1 MSLFRT
7 SSLTSRMAIFT
18 IVLFLLAFTVSG
30 CKEDKEP
37 AEEATISNSDNM
49 EADEA
54 AEAAHDTLMHSHGG
68 TTHSHADDNNEGEK
82 NIHELTIRPELGVR
96 SLGNKDAPVKIQE
109 FFSLTCNHCAAFHTG
124 TYQELKKKYIDTG
137 KVYFVY
143 EEFPLNGPALYASMI
158 ARCLPEERY
167 AGFID
172 LLLRNQDKW
181 AFSGDFKA
189 SLKQNAALV
198 GMSEEEFET
207 CFNDKDLQKA
217 IGANIQEASEAWGV
231 SSTPSFVINNG
242 EEKLRGGQEIGTFD
256 EVIMRLSDKPVEEDF
271 ETTAEVQE
279 EDTDPSM
286 NDAEESTEE

>member
-1 MSLFRT
+1 MSLFRA
-7 SSLTSRMAIFT
+7 SPLTASRMAVFT
-18 IVLFLLAFTVSG
+18 IALLLLAFTVSG

-37 AEEATISNSDNM
+37 AEETTISSSDNM
-49 EADEA
+49 GTEEA
-54 AEAAHDTLMHSHGG
+54 AESAHDTLMHSHGG
-68 TTHSHADDNNEGEK
+68 TTHSHADDEEGEK
-82 NIHELTIRPELGVR
+82 NIHELTVHPELGVR
-96 SLGNKDAPVKIQE
+96 AVGDENAPVKIQE

-143 EEFPLNGPALYASMI
+143 EEFPLNGPALYGSMI
-158 ARCLPEERY
+158 ARCLPEDRY

-198 GMSEEEFET
+198 GMSEEEFEA

-242 EEKLRGGQEIGTFD
+242 EEILRGGQAIEAFD
-256 EVIMRLSDKPVEEDF
+256 EVIMHLSDEPVEEDF

-279 EDTDPSM
+279 EGADPSM
-286 NDAEESTEE
+286 NEAEE